1 MSIFGISDAV
11 CGTIPAM
18 QAWLEH
24 AFLDIAPVAADAPR
38 GRGSRH
44 VLLVSEIAYAT
55 CRDILVDY
63 RTGEMASAPPRY
75 VRAADGM
82 PARIE
87 FGAGDMDFACALVA
101 ELLRPSGMPAV
112 GDEAS
117 AKLMSLASRIAA
129 SDATVLIQGD
139 TGTGK
144 EGMARFLHARSGRR
158 DRDFIAVNCA
168 ALPET
173 MMEAMLFGH
182 KKGSFT
188 GAAGH
193 NEGLFLAADGG
204 TLFLDEIAELPLN
217 LQAKLLRALQEG
229 EILPVG
235 ATHPV
240 PVNVRVIAA
249 CNRDLPAEIEAGRFR
264 SDLYWRLNVMPLS
277 LSPLAQRKGD
287 IMAISAAMLL
297 AFRERS
303 IGQAQNCQVQNGHS
317 QNGVGNG
324 LADFAWPRRDALAA
338 LMAHGWPGN
347 ARELGNVLQ
356 RAVVLREGDGIS
368 ASDLTI
374 MAVSAPVAPSLVA
387 PSGPAPAMQ
396 AMEERHDPIILPVA
410 SLRARPVKMQ
420 DIARASKLDAV
431 RRVLRETQGHR
442 AQAARKLGISERT
455 LRYRIAELR
464 ELAMV

>member
-1 MSIFGISDAV
+1 MSNFGISDAV
-11 CGTIPAM
+11 CAQVPAL
-18 QAWLEH
+18 QTWLDH
-24 AFLDIAPVAADAPR
+24 AFLDIAPVAAAAPR
-38 GRGSRH
+38 DRTSRH
-44 VLLVSEIAYAT
+44 VLMAAEIAHAT
-55 CRDILVDY
+55 CRDLLIDY
-63 RTGEMASAPPRY
+63 REGAPRY
-75 VRAADGM
+75 VPAANGL

-87 FGAGDMDFACALVA
+87 FGAADTAFACALVA
-101 ELLRPSGMPAV
+101 ELLRPAGLPAV
-112 GDEAS
+112 GDANS
-117 AKLMSLASRIAA
+117 ARLMSLASRIAA

-182 KKGSFT
+182 RKGSFT
-188 GAAGH
+188 GAAQASD
-193 NEGLFLAADGG
+193 GLFLAADGG

-249 CNRDLPAEIEAGRFR
+249 CNRDLAAEIEAGRFR

-277 LSPLAQRKGD
+277 LSPLASRKGD
-287 IMAISAAMLL
+287 VTAISAAMLL
-297 AFRERS
+297 
-303 IGQAQNCQVQNGHS
+303 GLQAKS
-317 QNGVGNG
+317 AP
-324 LADFAWPRRDALAA
+324 LLPFAWPTAEAMAVLAHHA
-338 LMAHGWPGN
+338 WPGN

-356 RAVVLREGDGIS
+356 RAVVLREGERIVPADLSLMAVAAPAEPAGIS
-368 ASDLTI
+368 AL
-374 MAVSAPVAPSLVA
+374 AEA
-387 PSGPAPAMQ
+387 
-396 AMEERHDPIILPVA
+396 
-410 SLRARPVKMQ
+410 ARQRPMKMQ

-431 RRVLRETQGHR
+431 RRALRETDGHR
-442 AQAARKLGISERT
+442 GLAARKLGISERT
-455 LRYRIAELR
+455 LRYRLAELR
-464 ELAMV
+464 ELALA